1 MKKINV
7 VGKPH
12 PNIFERID
20 VIKKE
25 EATSKMK
32 MYETRT
38 TQAPRKKTW
47 ERVRRMQA
55 LFDRFNGGTMSIHL
69 DEFLEAIK
77 HQTGL

>member
-1 MKKINV
+1 MQIHV

-32 MYETRT
+32 MYKTRV

-55 LFDRFNGGTMSIHL
+55 LFDRFNGETTSIHL